1 MTLGPYNGTDIIR
14 NPFLILLIVACIVTL
29 TLLGEMALTAPP
41 GHYWRGAIIP
51 QTLGCLCCLLL
62 WFVFDGSDVFVPIIF
77 AVPTS
82 GPVLAALWVWW
93 EKKSE
98 AAKAKALV
106 DAAAEVVDKVADA
119 SEPTSTHF
127 DSNLSTMQP
136 EYHLK
141 SEPEV
146 IDRLTASSRLEGL
159 VQTAQSPS
167 TPVILLPR
175 LSSTRTI
182 DSDEGDLESG
192 YVTPR
197 DYRIRTYPP
206 FLPIELRTLA
216 AASCV

>member
-29 TLLGEMALTAPP
+29 TLLGKMALTAPP

-77 AVPTS
+77 A
-82 GPVLAALWVWW
+82 
-93 EKKSE
+93 KSE
-98 AAKAKALV
+98 AAKAKALG
-106 DAAAEVVDKVADA
+106 DAAAEVVDKVAVA

-136 EYHLK
+136 EYHLN
-141 SEPEV
+141 SAPEV
-146 IDRLTASSRLEGL
+146 IDRLAASSRLEGL
-159 VQTAQSPS
+159 VQTAQSSS

-175 LSSTRTI
+175 LSTTRTI

-206 FLPIELRTLA
+206 FLPIELRTLT